1 MNTRHLLACATATTL
16 LLTGCA
22 STTPTPGSKE
32 SAPSAVTCPEGPP
45 TGTRCWRGKD
55 SAGAPY
61 LIAMPAQW
69 SGVLVVHAHGGP
81 FLGAPTDARADED
94 LKRWSITV
102 KQGHAWAGSVFRQ
115 GGFAVTA
122 AAQDTERVRQLFRE
136 HIATPRR
143 TLLHGQSWGGMV
155 AARAGEMFPQ
165 SWDGILLTS
174 GVLAGP
180 STYDFRLD
188 LRALYSYYCNNHPL
202 DFSQTSPP
210 QITSAQLAERAN
222 TCLGVRTAAAQR
234 TPEQQGKLTTLS
246 RLLRIPE
253 SSILGHLNWA
263 TFSMAD
269 IVYKRTGGATPFG
282 NDTVRYQGSADDT
295 TLNAKVQRIKAD
307 PVAKAK
313 FAADSDHAGNFR
325 VPVITAHGIDDATVF
340 VEGNETFR
348 QKMQAAGTSRHLV
361 QTFVRS
367 SEHSYWGDA
376 QYPPLFEALLQWVDR
391 GEKPSAHSISARC
404 AVLNG
409 SACSFDPTYRVQ
421 PLSSRIYPR

>member
-1 MNTRHLLACATATTL
+1 
-16 LLTGCA
+16 
-22 STTPTPGSKE
+22 
-32 SAPSAVTCPEGPP
+32 
-45 TGTRCWRGKD
+45 
-55 SAGAPY
+55 
-61 LIAMPAQW
+61 
-69 SGVLVVHAHGGP
+69 
-81 FLGAPTDARADED
+81 
-94 LKRWSITV
+94 
-102 KQGHAWAGSVFRQ
+102 
-115 GGFAVTA
+115 
-122 AAQDTERVRQLFRE
+122 
-136 HIATPRR
+136 
-143 TLLHGQSWGGMV
+143 
-155 AARAGEMFPQ
+155 
-165 SWDGILLTS
+165 
-174 GVLAGP
+174 
-180 STYDFRLD
+180 
-188 LRALYSYYCNNHPL
+188 
-202 DFSQTSPP
+202 
-210 QITSAQLAERAN
+210 
-222 TCLGVRTAAAQR
+222 
-234 TPEQQGKLTTLS
+234 
-246 RLLRIPE
+246 
-253 SSILGHLNWA
+253 LNWA